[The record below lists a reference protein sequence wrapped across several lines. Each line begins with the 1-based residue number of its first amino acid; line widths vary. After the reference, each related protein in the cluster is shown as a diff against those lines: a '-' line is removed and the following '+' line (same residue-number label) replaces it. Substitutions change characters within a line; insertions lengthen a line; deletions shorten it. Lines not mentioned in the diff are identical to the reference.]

1 MMRRRVLAVLC
12 LLLAGCSSQQV
23 YDSSQG
29 WRQNECNKLLDP
41 DKQRACLEQAD
52 KSYDEYQ
59 RQKKAAEGK

>member
-1 MMRRRVLAVLC
+1 MRSAVIMALAAVL
-12 LLLAGCSSQQV
+12 LTACSSQQV

-52 KSYDEYQ
+52 KSYRDYQ
-59 RQKKAAEGK
+59 QQKKEAEGR